1 MNRIVVLDTETTGL
15 EVSQGHRVIEIGC
28 VEVVDRCRSGRTF
41 QHYLNPDRRVDAGA
55 LAIHGLDDTFLAE
68 QPHFTEIAEA
78 FIAFVNGADVV
89 IHNAIFDCGF
99 LDAELAR
106 LNPEQGPLRTFASV
120 IIDTLP
126 MARECF
132 PGQRNSLDA
141 LCKRFDIDNS
151 NRQQHGALL
160 DAELL
165 ADVYLAL
172 TAGQTTLNF
181 NTATQAKSHQV
192 TTKRST
198 AHFNLRVLRATTEE
212 CAQHETRLDA
222 LEKSSTE
229 GALWRHSDFNAS

>member
-15 EVSQGHRVIEIGC
+15 DVSQGHRVIEIGC
-28 VEVVDRCRSGRTF
+28 VEVLERRRSGRTF

-55 LAIHGLDDTFLAE
+55 LAVHGLDDTFLAE
-68 QPHFTEIAEA
+68 QPHFAEIAEE
-78 FIAFVNGADVV
+78 FTAFVNGADVV
-89 IHNAIFDCGF
+89 IHNAPFDCGF

-106 LNPEQGPLRTFASV
+106 LKPEQASLRSLASMV
-120 IIDTLP
+120 IDTLP
-126 MARECF
+126 MARERF

-141 LCKRFDIDNS
+141 LCKRFAIDNS

-181 NTATQAKSHQV
+181 NTATQAKAHQAA
-192 TTKRST
+192 TKQSR
-198 AHFNLRVLRATTEE
+198 AHLNLRVLRATTEE
-212 CAQHETRLDA
+212 CAQHESRLDA
-222 LEKSSTE
+222 LEKSSDE
-229 GALWRHSDFNAS
+229 GALWRRSDFNVS